1 MKTLSVINQVKIV
14 QLSNDLVP
22 IKPICEALG
31 IDESSQRKKIYEDD
45 FFSSVA
51 VLSTA
56 TGADKKEYEMLC
68 LPLPYIFS
76 WLATINPKNVKEEAK
91 EAVKLYRLKCSQV
104 IYEAM
109 FLKNKFL
116 QEKDEL
122 IEEKLKELETIRDN
136 FKNAKLK
143 LDDATKELK
152 EARIVTFDDW
162 QLKNNQY
169 SMFETKA
176 FIED

>member
-56 TGADKKEYEMLC
+56 TGSDKKEYEMLC

-76 WLATINPKNVKEEAK
+76 WLATVNPKNVKEEAK

-109 FLKNKFL
+109 FLQNKFL
-116 QEKDEL
+116 EEKQSL
-122 IEEKLKELETIRDN
+122 IEQKLAELESIRSN
-136 FKNAKLK
+136 FKNAKLQ
-143 LDDATKELK
+143 LDEANNQLK
-152 EARIVTFDDW
+152 EARTFTFDDW
-162 QLKNNQY
+162 KAKQA
-169 SMFETKA
+169 SMLDVDGFYLN
-176 FIED
+176 

>member
-1 MKTLSVINQVKIV
+1 MKTLSVINKIQII
-14 QLSNDLVP
+14 QLNDDLIP

-31 IDESSQRKKIYEDD
+31 IDESSQRKKIQDDD
-45 FFSSVA
+45 FFNSVA

-56 TGADKKEYEMLC
+56 TGGDKKQYEMLC

-91 EAVKLYRLKCSQV
+91 EAVQLYRLECSKV
-104 IYEAM
+104 IFEAM

-116 QEKDEL
+116 QEKDVL
-122 IEEKLKELETIRDN
+122 IEQKLAELEFIRTN

-143 LDDATKELK
+143 LDEANKELK
-152 EARIVTFDDW
+152 EARIITFDDW
-162 QLKNNQY
+162 KEKNNQATMMNVEGFY
-169 SMFETKA
+169 QE
-176 FIED
+176 

>member
-91 EAVKLYRLKCSQV
+91 EAVKLYRLKCSEV

-109 FLKNKFL
+109 FLQNKFL
-116 QEKDEL
+116 KEKQEL
-122 IEEKLKELETIRDN
+122 IEEKLAEVELIRTN

-143 LDDATKELK
+143 LDEANHQLK
-152 EARIVTFDDW
+152 EARSFNFDDW
-162 QLKNNQY
+162 KANNNQLK
-169 SMFETKA
+169 MDF
-176 FIED
+176 